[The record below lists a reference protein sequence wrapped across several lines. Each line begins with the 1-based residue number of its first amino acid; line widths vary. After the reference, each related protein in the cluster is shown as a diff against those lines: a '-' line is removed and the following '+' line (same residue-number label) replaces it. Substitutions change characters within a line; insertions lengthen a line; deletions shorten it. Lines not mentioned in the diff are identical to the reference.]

1 MADPTIEPSTA
12 AWNPVLEIWDVFGH
26 TELKKCR
33 RNLSF
38 GIVSEPGAVPVMTGW
53 FEFVL
58 VLRRGLCGR

>member
-1 MADPTIEPSTA
+1 M
-12 AWNPVLEIWDVFGH
+12 FYGH

-33 RNLSF
+33 RNVSF

-58 VLRRGLCGR
+58 VLRR